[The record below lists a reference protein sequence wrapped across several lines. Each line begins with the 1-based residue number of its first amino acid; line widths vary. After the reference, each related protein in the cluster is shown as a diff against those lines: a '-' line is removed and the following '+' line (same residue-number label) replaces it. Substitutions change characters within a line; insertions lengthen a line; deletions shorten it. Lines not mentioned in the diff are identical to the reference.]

1 MPMSASFLECG
12 RFQLDLSR
20 PLIMG
25 ILNVTP
31 DSFSDGGSYTDV
43 NQALARAE
51 QMLAEGAD
59 IIDIGGESTRPG
71 ALAVSVQQELDRV
84 MPVLER
90 LLGLQVPISVDT
102 RKSEVM
108 RAVLAAGADMVN
120 DVGALEGDGALAV
133 VAASKAAVCL
143 MHKQGDPQAMQ
154 IEPHYGDVVAEV
166 GDYLLKRAL
175 LAESAGIARQR
186 IMIDPGFGFGKT
198 LEHNIQLLQKLASLS
213 ETGFPVLA
221 GLSRK
226 SMLGAITGNSVE
238 CRQFESVAAAL
249 LAIQRGAVVVRVHDV
264 KPTRDAIK
272 IMEKIGL

>member
-1 MPMSASFLECG
+1 MSAPVLACG

-31 DSFSDGGSYTDV
+31 DSFSDGGSYADV

-51 QMLAEGAD
+51 QMLAQGAD

-71 ALAVSVQQELDRV
+71 ALGVSVQQELDRV
-84 MPVLER
+84 MPVLEK
-90 LLGLQVPISVDT
+90 LLSLQIPLSVDT
-102 RKSEVM
+102 RKCEVM

-120 DVGALEGDGALAV
+120 DVGALEDDGALAV
-133 VAASKAAVCL
+133 VAASNAAVCL

-154 IEPHYGDVVAEV
+154 AEPHYVNVVAEV
-166 GDYLLKRAL
+166 GDYLFERVQ
-175 LAESAGIARQR
+175 LAESAGIARER

-198 LEHNIQLLQKLASLS
+198 LEHNIQLLQKLANLAESGL
-213 ETGFPVLA
+213 PVLA

-226 SMLGAITGNSVE
+226 SMLGAITGNSVD

-264 KPTRDAIK
+264 KPTKDAIK

>member
-1 MPMSASFLECG
+1 MSASVLACG

-31 DSFSDGGSYTDV
+31 DSFSDGGSYLDAS
-43 NQALARAE
+43 QALARAE
-51 QMLAEGAD
+51 QMIAQGAD

-71 ALAVSVQQELDRV
+71 ALEVSVQQELDRV
-84 MPVLER
+84 MPVLEGV
-90 LLGLQVPISVDT
+90 LALQVPVSVDT

-120 DVGALEGDGALAV
+120 DVGALEDEGALAV
-133 VAASKAAVCL
+133 VAASSAAVCL
-143 MHKQGDPQAMQ
+143 MHKQGNPDAMQ
-154 IEPHYGDVVAEV
+154 SAPKYVDVVAEV
-166 GDYLLKRAL
+166 DDYLLERAM
-175 LAESAGIARQR
+175 LAESAGIARNR

-198 LEHNIQLLQKLASLS
+198 LEHNIQLLRKLADLA
-213 ETGFPVLA
+213 ERGLAVLV

-226 SMLGAITGNSVE
+226 SMLGAITGNAVDS
-238 CRQFESVAAAL
+238 RQFESVAAAL

-264 KPTRDAIK
+264 KPTKDAIK

>member
-1 MPMSASFLECG
+1 MSASALACG
-12 RFQLDLSR
+12 RFRLDLSR
-20 PLIMG
+20 PLVMG

-43 NQALARAE
+43 SAALGRAE
-51 QMLAEGAD
+51 QMVAQGAD

-71 ALAVSVQQELDRV
+71 ALGVCVQQELDRV
-84 MPVLER
+84 MPVLEE
-90 LLGLQVPISVDT
+90 LLNLQVPISVDT
-102 RKSEVM
+102 RKCEVM

-120 DVGALEGDGALAV
+120 DVGALEDEGALAV
-133 VAASKAAVCL
+133 VAASRAAVCL
-143 MHKQGDPQAMQ
+143 MHKQGNPDVMQA
-154 IEPHYGDVVAEV
+154 EPHYVDVVAEV
-166 GDYLLKRAL
+166 GDYLLKRAS
-175 LAESAGIARQR
+175 LAESAGIGRER

-198 LEHNIQLLQKLASLS
+198 LEHNILLLQKLANLA

-226 SMLGAITGNSVE
+226 SMLGAITGNSVDG
-238 CRQFESVAAAL
+238 RQFESVAAAL

-264 KPTRDAIK
+264 KPTKDAIK

>member
-1 MPMSASFLECG
+1 MSMSASFLECG

-71 ALAVSVQQELDRV
+71 AVAVPVQQELDRV

-90 LLGLQVPISVDT
+90 LLSLQVPISVDT

-133 VAASKAAVCL
+133 VAASTAAVCL

-166 GDYLLKRAL
+166 GNYLHKRAL
-175 LAESAGIARQR
+175 LAESAGIARER
-186 IMIDPGFGFGKT
+186 ILIDPGFGFGKT
-198 LEHNIQLLQKLASLS
+198 LEHNIQLLQKLATLS
-213 ETGFPVLA
+213 EKGFPLLA
-221 GLSRK
+221 GFSRK
-226 SMLGAITGNSVE
+226 SMLGAITGNAVDN
-238 CRQFESVAAAL
+238 RQFESVAAAL

-264 KPTRDAIK
+264 KPTKDAIK